1 MSINAKLVVRSL
13 VAQTISFIRAGD
25 GLVEAYM
32 AAGLG
37 DWEVAQH
44 TAAQAVSEMYKCP
57 AHMSQRGGYT
67 FSNNTAVQQFR
78 RIRAQFFESKAT
90 PKTRGMTDKRTGAIV
105 WASKLSNED
114 LQLRFKALQKEMQK
128 RGM

>member
-1 MSINAKLVVRSL
+1 MSVNTKLVVRSL
-13 VAQTISFIRAGD
+13 VGLTINFIKAGD

-37 DWEVAQH
+37 TWDTAQH

-57 AHMSQRGGYT
+57 AHLSQRGGYT
-67 FSNNTAVQQFR
+67 FSSNTAVQQFR
-78 RIRAQFFESKAT
+78 RIRAQFMESK
-90 PKTRGMTDKRTGAIV
+90 PKANTRGKVDKKQGAIV

-114 LQLRFKALQKEMQK
+114 LALRFKAIQREMAK